1 MSTDYEK
8 KYNDLK
14 EEYEQSKADNDE
26 ICKEYEST
34 ISFLTESI
42 EPLKSEKT
50 KLENQITQLKNE
62 QKKYEKE
69 RETLISR
76 NKDKISEIQN
86 LNNQIEKLKA
96 ENKKV
101 KEEKK
106 VDKEKI
112 ISLETDNDHYQNE
125 IRQNND
131 TIDDL
136 NSQLESALEENITL
150 QTEFELYK
158 QHNEEALIRKEQ
170 EIKDFKNDIANK
182 EKIIQRLN
190 DKRNNIKELKQK
202 LLLPQDVL
210 KEYHRKM
217 TNTMY
222 NDNIKNNSE
231 KKKLCETIKRE
242 KIYKSIEIQDKMVTP
257 LTEKNPQYPPKF
269 MEIYRNSL
277 RENDTND
284 DNNNINN
291 QNNNIKSTSQD
302 KLRNNLIDLKKNI
315 NNKDG
320 ISVQKK
326 NSKFVNNDDNN
337 ILLSVKT
344 LKEGSINGDLE
355 GIESDEKNNKEEN
368 EEEESMGSDKKC
380 FEDLVIC
387 DEKDFN
393 IIPIKKLMNENKKNR
408 DKKLADNL
416 KNMLVRIQKRRDVLM
431 KNQKNNNI
439 KLAKLGY
446 KLDIKF

>member
-1 MSTDYEK
+1 
-8 KYNDLK
+8 
-14 EEYEQSKADNDE
+14 
-26 ICKEYEST
+26 
-34 ISFLTESI
+34 
-42 EPLKSEKT
+42 
-50 KLENQITQLKNE
+50 
-62 QKKYEKE
+62 
-69 RETLISR
+69 
-76 NKDKISEIQN
+76 
-86 LNNQIEKLKA
+86 
-96 ENKKV
+96 
-101 KEEKK
+101 
-106 VDKEKI
+106 
-112 ISLETDNDHYQNE
+112 
-125 IRQNND
+125 
-131 TIDDL
+131 
-136 NSQLESALEENITL
+136 
-150 QTEFELYK
+150 
-158 QHNEEALIRKEQ
+158 
-170 EIKDFKNDIANK
+170 
-182 EKIIQRLN
+182 
-190 DKRNNIKELKQK
+190 
-202 LLLPQDVL
+202 
-210 KEYHRKM
+210 
-217 TNTMY
+217 
-222 NDNIKNNSE
+222 
-231 KKKLCETIKRE
+231 
-242 KIYKSIEIQDKMVTP
+242 
-257 LTEKNPQYPPKF
+257 

-302 KLRNNLIDLKKNI
+302 TLRNNLIDLKKNI

-320 ISVQKK
+320 ISVEKK